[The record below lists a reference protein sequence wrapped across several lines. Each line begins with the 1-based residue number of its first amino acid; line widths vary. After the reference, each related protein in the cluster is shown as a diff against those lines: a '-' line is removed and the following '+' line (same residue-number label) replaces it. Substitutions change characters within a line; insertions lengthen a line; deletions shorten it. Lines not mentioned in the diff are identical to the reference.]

1 MGCAIF
7 IDPLQGPW
15 HVGWTV
21 IDTATKKEKNMTTT
35 EERLALALAKFH
47 RGQDELLA
55 ALVERHEARRE
66 ARASALANGA
76 TIRFVSVAREGA

>member
-1 MGCAIF
+1 
-7 IDPLQGPW
+7 
-15 HVGWTV
+15 
-21 IDTATKKEKNMTTT
+21 MTTT